1 MTKKLPR
8 TNYVGQTPIVPI
20 RRKILFVF
28 ILLFLVTCFATNII
42 NLFLSQNQI
51 IRLTNQVIADQLN
64 ELYVNAGNQFQI
76 MSYKNDRKSSLDMLN
91 QAGKSLLSDHHSVAL
106 GVRRDGS
113 IIFFAGGD
121 KIKEDWMYF
130 TDQEALD
137 QMCWSLTK
145 ESSPSLSFK
154 SPEGLSY
161 FGVYKY
167 QKDWDCFIIRA
178 EMTLDTQRSLLKN
191 FIVISVII
199 IVLTIVSMATG
210 TFIFSHL
217 LENIQR
223 YTRAIHQ
230 IHDKTRT
237 SIDASSDDKPVI
249 DISQSPNDDIT
260 YLAAN
265 FNELYSTT
273 QDLLMI
279 FQKFVP
285 ENVANEAYKKHTILL
300 DGKPKELTILFSDI
314 KSFTARTEVLED
326 DIIKILNVH
335 YKSVIE
341 KISSNKG
348 IIGSIIGDAILA
360 SYGIDESVKENKSLN
375 ALNSAWEITAITAEL
390 RNKISARFE
399 EIKKTRPVTES
410 ERKVFDAVMF
420 DVGVGIDGGNVFY
433 GNIGSGNRLANT
445 VIGDNVNSAS
455 RLEGL
460 TRIYKVP
467 VIISDYIR
475 KEVQKDLNARKRFVF
490 YEIDTV
496 TVKGKTET
504 VKIFLPV
511 DKECVYSEWKYE
523 NVSEGLECFEKGLD
537 LYYKGKWKEAKV
549 EMKKS
554 KLELAEV
561 FLERMGRSSSA
572 PAGWR
577 GVWTMKEK

>member
-1 MTKKLPR
+1 MLKKFPR
-8 TNYVGQTPIVPI
+8 THYVGQTPIVPI

-28 ILLFLVTCFATNII
+28 ILLLLVTSFATNII
-42 NLFLSQNQI
+42 NLFLSQNKI
-51 IRLTNQVIADQLN
+51 IRLTNQVTADQLN
-64 ELYVNAGNQFQI
+64 ELYINAGNQFQI
-76 MSYKNDRKSSLDMLN
+76 MNYNNDRKASIDMLT
-91 QAGKSLLSDHHSVAL
+91 QAGKSLLSDNHSVAL

-113 IIFFAGGD
+113 ILFFAGGD
-121 KIKEDWMYF
+121 KISEDWMFF

-137 QMCWSLTK
+137 KMCMSLK
-145 ESSPSLSFK
+145 EESSPSLNFK
-154 SPEGLSY
+154 SPDGMSY

-167 QKDWDCFIIRA
+167 QKDWNCFIIRA
-178 EMTLDTQRSLLKN
+178 EMKLDTQKSLYKN
-191 FIVISVII
+191 FIFISVII
-199 IVLTIVSMATG
+199 ILLTIISLVTG
-210 TFIFSHL
+210 TVIFSRL
-217 LENIQR
+217 LDNIRR
-223 YTRAIHQ
+223 YTSAIHQ
-230 IHDKTRT
+230 IHEKSHRG
-237 SIDASSDDKPVI
+237 INASGDDKPVI

-285 ENVANEAYKKHTILL
+285 ENVANEAYKKHAILL

-360 SYGIDESVKENKSLN
+360 SYGIDESIKENKSLN
-375 ALNSAWEITAITAEL
+375 ALKSAWEITAITAEL
-390 RNKISARFE
+390 RSKISSRFE
-399 EIKKTRPVTES
+399 EIQQARPVTEV
-410 ERKVFDAVMF
+410 EKKVYDAVMF

-467 VIISDYIR
+467 VIISEYIK
-475 KEVQKDLNARKRFVF
+475 KEVQKDLDARKRFVF
-490 YEIDTV
+490 YELDRV
-496 TVKGKTET
+496 TVKGKTES
-504 VKIFLPV
+504 VKIYLPI
-511 DKECVYSEWKYE
+511 DRECVYEEWKFE
-523 NVSEGLECFEKGLD
+523 NVEEKLAAFEKGLD
-537 LYYKGKWKEAKV
+537 LYYQGKWKEAKV
-549 EMKKS
+549 EMKKCR
-554 KLELAEV
+554 LELAEV
-561 FLERMGRSSSA
+561 FLERMGRSSRA
-572 PAGWR
+572 AAGWR